1 MIVARGADGHIVN
14 FQPQRNVHH
23 GGILATTY
31 AFAGAVPVAL
41 SDALVEAT
49 RRIAEGLEY
58 VGVLCVEYFVLQ
70 DGSWVVNEMAP
81 RPHNSGHYTIDACE
95 HSQFDLQV
103 RTTMNL
109 PLVQPRHH
117 SPSIMLNL
125 LGDAWYRHGE
135 RIIPPWEA
143 IQQLPGVQLHLYGKQ
158 DVKPGRKMGHVTLT
172 AATVDELQDKA
183 ARVAGLL
190 HLPFERLDVA

>member
-1 MIVARGADGHIVN
+1 M
-14 FQPQRNVHH
+14 
-23 GGILATTY
+23 
-31 AFAGAVPVAL
+31 
-41 SDALVEAT
+41 
-49 RRIAEGLEY
+49 
-58 VGVLCVEYFVLQ
+58 LQ

-125 LGDAWYRHGE
+125 LGDAWYLHGE
-135 RIIPPWEA
+135 RIIPPWEQ

-158 DVKPGRKMGHVTLT
+158 DVKPGRKMGHVTIT

-183 ARVAGLL
+183 AQVAQLL
-190 HLPFERLDVA
+190 RLPFERLAVA